1 MSVTLNP
8 MVLNTDHRRKH
19 KPIPPRQRRHK
30 PIQERVRQPPQEQ
43 RHIPKRLRKLSP
55 HPKMSKR
62 TEVAKLNS
70 LSGIY
75 SC

>member
-43 RHIPKRLRKLSP
+43 RRIAKQLRKLSR

-62 TEVAKLNS
+62 TEVAKPKS
-70 LSGIY
+70 LLDIY